1 MGKEIERK
9 FLLKDDSWR
18 SLACGKIYHQ
28 GYLSITKERVVR
40 VRVIGEKGF
49 LTIKRFISGMLRMEF
64 EYAIPIEDAREM
76 LDEVCEKPLIEKKR
90 YRIEHQG
97 MVWEIDEFL
106 GANEGL
112 VVAEVELEQENQSIE
127 KPEWIGAEVTE
138 DPRYLNINL
147 VRHPFSKW

>member
-1 MGKEIERK
+1 MGKEIEIK
-9 FLLKDDSWR
+9 FLLKNDSWR
-18 SLACGKIYHQ
+18 SLACGEICHQ
-28 GYLSITKERVVR
+28 GYLSSTKERVVR
-40 VRVIGEKGF
+40 VRIIGAKGF

-64 EYAIPIEDAREM
+64 EYEIPIEDAREM
-76 LDEVCEKPLIEKKR
+76 LDQVCEKPLIEKKR
-90 YRIEHQG
+90 YRIEYQG

-112 VVAEVELEQENQSIE
+112 VVAEVELKQENQSFE

>member
-1 MGKEIERK
+1 MGIEIERK

-18 SLACGKIYHQ
+18 SLSSGRIYYQ
-28 GYLSITKERVVR
+28 GYLSTTKEHIVR
-40 VRVIGEKGF
+40 VRIIGNKGF
-49 LTIKRFISGMLRMEF
+49 LTIKRFISRRLRMEF
-64 EYAIPIEDAREM
+64 EYEIPFEDAREM

-106 GANEGL
+106 GANQGL
-112 VVAEVELEQENQSIE
+112 ILAEVELEQENQFVE

-147 VRHPFSKW
+147 VKHPFSKW

>member
-18 SLACGKIYHQ
+18 SLSSGRICYQ
-28 GYLSITKERVVR
+28 GYLSSTKEHVVR
-40 VRVIGEKGF
+40 VRIIGEKGF
-49 LTIKRFISGMLRMEF
+49 LTIKRFISKRQRMEF
-64 EYAIPIEDAREM
+64 EYEIPIEDAREM

-106 GANEGL
+106 GANQGL
-112 VVAEVELEQENQSIE
+112 ILAEVELEQENQFVE

-147 VRHPFSKW
+147 VKHPFSKW

>member
-1 MGKEIERK
+1 MGLEIERK

-28 GYLSITKERVVR
+28 GYLSITKERVGR

-49 LTIKRFISGMLRMEF
+49 LTIKRFISRMLRMEF

-76 LDEVCEKPLIEKKR
+76 LAEICEKPLIEKKR
-90 YRIEHQG
+90 HRIEYQG
-97 MVWEIDEFL
+97 MIWEVDEFL

-112 VVAEVELEQENQSIE
+112 VVAEVELGQANQSIE

-138 DPRYLNINL
+138 DPRYLNVNL
-147 VRHPFSKW
+147 VKHPFSKW

>member
-18 SLACGKIYHQ
+18 SLSSGRICYQ
-28 GYLSITKERVVR
+28 GYLGGTKEHVVR
-40 VRVIGEKGF
+40 VRIIGEKGF
-49 LTIKRFISGMLRMEF
+49 LTIKRFISKRQRMEF
-64 EYAIPIEDAREM
+64 EYEIPIEDAREM

-90 YRIEHQG
+90 YRIEHRG

-106 GANEGL
+106 GANQGL
-112 VVAEVELEQENQSIE
+112 ILAEVELEQENQSVE

-147 VRHPFSKW
+147 VKHPFSKW